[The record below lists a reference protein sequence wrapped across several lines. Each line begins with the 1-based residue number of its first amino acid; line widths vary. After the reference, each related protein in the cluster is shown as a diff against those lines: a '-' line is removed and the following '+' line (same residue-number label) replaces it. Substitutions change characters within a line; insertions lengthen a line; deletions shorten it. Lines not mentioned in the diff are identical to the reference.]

1 MSEHLADRF
10 DGYSVSVGYGRSK
23 CVACEVRGYA
33 FLDAQCGCYLFE
45 VEVVFGVA
53 QHGQEIAVNA
63 CRFVFFKY

>member
-1 MSEHLADRF
+1 MRQHLR
-10 DGYSVSVGYGRSK
+10 YGINFCALGDLDDHIAVPGK
-23 CVACEVRGYA
+23 VRGYA

-63 CRFVFFKY
+63 CRLVLFQD